1 MTPEEERPDRL
12 VVRKVIP
19 VPREEVFAAW
29 IDPESVRH
37 WMCPGDILTA
47 EAQLDPRVGGT
58 YRIVM
63 KSRTSA
69 FDHRGEYLVVDP
81 PSKLVFTWVS
91 AETDNQPTIVTV
103 ELFARR
109 EPVRAGAHPRT
120 LPGGRRGATSPGRVG
135 PDRRQA
141 GRALSVEGRIAR
153 VRRAALRPGRAR
165 CGRRARTA

>member
-103 ELFARR
+103 ELFARGNQCELVLTHERFR
-109 EPVRAGAHPRT
+109 EADA
-120 LPGGRRGATSPGRVG
+120 
-135 PDRRQA
+135 
-141 GRALSVEGRIAR
+141 
-153 VRRAALRPGRAR
+153 VRRHRGGWGQIVDKLAGHFQSKAGSRAS
-165 CGRRARTA
+165 GAPH